1 MSGAGTLKIQQPWHG
16 SGQLQLVLQARYG
29 HAWPDPPIAL
39 PVDPDEDIRL
49 LEIGPVHGLRG
60 MRPRSRLEHHRRQ
73 LQLLD
78 RRPGRFALGGQFI
91 EGR

>member
-1 MSGAGTLKIQQPWHG
+1 
-16 SGQLQLVLQARYG
+16 
-29 HAWPDPPIAL
+29 
-39 PVDPDEDIRL
+39 
-49 LEIGPVHGLRG
+49 
-60 MRPRSRLEHHRRQ
+60 MRPRSRFEHHRRQ